1 MPLLNKA
8 LLAAMRQTKKDPLFL
23 YNAPGGGNR
32 FLVTQIEIGMATA
45 HPKRTEKSTHDFSL
59 VKSGRE
65 VNYYE
70 GYSPKRFYRC
80 GILAVFRFLFLRNK
94 PVLLFSCVI
103 VCSYSRAKPSRKTLI
118 GKETCNIAC
127 QLAPIDDHRLLT
139 ASEMHKVLKTSFS
152 SHCRLVATHKMLIEK
167 GLLKFAGNKKVLSK
181 YLWLRK
187 YRNAV
192 IHAKLNQQLRR

>member
-1 MPLLNKA
+1 MKDILRSA
-8 LLAAMRQTKKDPLFL
+8 FIGAAF
-23 YNAPGGGNR
+23 
-32 FLVTQIEIGMATA
+32 
-45 HPKRTEKSTHDFSL
+45 
-59 VKSGRE
+59 
-65 VNYYE
+65 
-70 GYSPKRFYRC
+70 
-80 GILAVFRFLFLRNK
+80 LAVFRFLFLRNK

-103 VCSYSRAKPSRKTLI
+103 AKPSRKTLI

-127 QLAPIDDHRLLT
+127 QLAPIDDHRA